1 MNDLYCEALIQKLVA
16 AIDEM
21 IQQQLSLIIQHPRFK
36 ELESLWRG
44 LLHLNSC
51 SQPSPATR
59 IRILDM
65 SWSELSDDLNLSS
78 SFQSS
83 VLYRL
88 INQQELNTLGGH
100 PFGLLVVDHYVSLN
114 ASDNTD
120 HDEIYTLQ
128 LLSELGQASL
138 CPVIMALSPNFLLT
152 RDQEVWSN
160 PQRVSH
166 ILASDDFSGWR
177 RLRNLPSSRFLGLTL
192 PQFLVRAPWHHYYQG
207 IRFDEISTY
216 SPVSHHLWGSSAFA
230 LAGNIVSEFNRI
242 HWFGFLRVAHGGGA
256 VVNDQQKNL
265 VARVKLTDRLG
276 EFFSEHGFIPM
287 ETCYLGQELAFFNN
301 RSIYKPANKLNDQKI
316 TSMIQT
322 TLIGCR
328 FGHYLKVLIREHIGS
343 YDSAEACE
351 RQLNAWLQEYT
362 SNVDQGNDQILARY
376 PLRHSKA
383 EITGDKN
390 LGIYTCV
397 VYIQP
402 QYQFDFI
409 KTDIVL
415 KTDASE
421 LVDIIL

>member
-1 MNDLYCEALIQKLVA
+1 MNDLYSEALIQKLVA

-21 IQQQLSLIIQHPRFK
+21 IQLQLSLIIQHPRFK
-36 ELESLWRG
+36 ELESLWQG
-44 LLHLNSC
+44 LLHLMAC
-51 SQPSPATR
+51 SQPSPATK

-65 SWSELSDDLNLSS
+65 SWAELSDDLNLSS
-78 SFQSS
+78 SFQTSQ
-83 VLYRL
+83 LYRL

-100 PFGLLVVDHYVSLN
+100 PYGLLVVDHYVSLSS
-114 ASDNTD
+114 SDTSD

-128 LLSELGQASL
+128 LLSELGQSSL
-138 CPVIMALSPNFLLT
+138 CPVILALSPDFLLT
-152 RDQEVWSN
+152 RDQDVWSN

-166 ILASDDFSGWR
+166 ILDSDDFNDWR

-192 PQFLVRAPWHHYYQG
+192 PQFLAREPWKHCYQG
-207 IRFDEISTY
+207 ICFDEIPTED
-216 SPVSHHLWGSSAFA
+216 PTSHHLWGSSAFA

-242 HWFGFLRVAHGGGA
+242 HWFGFLRVACDGGA
-256 VVNDQQKNL
+256 VINDPQNKL
-265 VARVKLTDRLG
+265 VARIKLTDQLG
-276 EFFSEHGFIPM
+276 EFFSEKGFIPM

-301 RSIYKPANKLNDQKI
+301 RSIFKPANNRDDQKI

-383 EITGDKN
+383 EITGDRN
-390 LGIYTCV
+390 LGIYSCV

-409 KTDIVL
+409 RTDIVL